1 MAYPLLE
8 SPLGNK
14 YYYNGE
20 YIDSNSE
27 TADSLMNPTDEVTY
41 YETIRIKDGVLLFL
55 EDHLNRLKK
64 SVEGIENFAVDL
76 KKIEDDSY
84 AFMKNCASEVKEGN
98 LRVVLTKSQLLIHIC
113 EAFIPVASCFENG
126 VNSMI
131 LKWERVAPN
140 IKVFRGD
147 YKTAVADVFA
157 SSNEFGHP
165 YEVLLTDNDNKLYEG
180 SKSNL
185 FVIVGNEVYSAPDD
199 KILLGITRNR
209 VLSSLEKAGG
219 KLVIGTFTL
228 EEIKGREDVAVFVSS
243 TPFDILPIAH
253 IDGIP
258 FNSANNEL
266 LRKISA
272 AYLANTDD
280 YIAKAK
286 SKHNL

>member
-8 SPLGNK
+8 SPLGAK

-20 YIDSNSE
+20 YIDSVSE
-27 TADSLMNPTDEVTY
+27 KAEALKNPTDEVTY

-64 SVEGIENFAVDL
+64 SVQGIENFDVDL

-84 AFMKNCASEVKEGN
+84 DFMKNCAPDCLEGN

-157 SSNEFGHP
+157 STNEYGHP
-165 YEVLLTDNDNKLYEG
+165 YEVLLTDNEDRLYEG

-185 FVIVGNEVYSAPDD
+185 FVIVGNDVYSAADD

-219 KLVIGTFTL
+219 NLKIGTFTL
-228 EEIKGREDVAVFVSS
+228 DEIKNREDVAVFVSS

-253 IDGIP
+253 IDGID
-258 FNSANNEL
+258 FDSANNPL
-266 LRKISA
+266 LKKISSE
-272 AYLANTDD
+272 YLATTDE
-280 YIAKAK
+280 YISKAKAK
-286 SKHNL
+286 HNI

>member
-20 YIDSNSE
+20 YIDSDSSV
-27 TADSLMNPTDEVTY
+27 ADSLKNPTDEVTY

-64 SVEGIENFAVDL
+64 SVQGIENFGVDL

-84 AFMKNCASEVKEGN
+84 TFLKDCASDVSEGN

-113 EAFIPVASCFENG
+113 EAFIPVSSCFENG

-157 SSNEFGHP
+157 SSNEYGNP
-165 YEVLLTDNDNKLYEG
+165 YEVLLTDNNDKLYEG

-228 EEIKGREDVAVFVSS
+228 DEIKDRDDVAVFVSS

-253 IDGIP
+253 IDGIA
-258 FNSANNEL
+258 FDSANNEL
-266 LRKISA
+266 LKKISA

-280 YIAKAK
+280 YISKAK